1 MSNKDESKVWC
12 EFVCV
17 KQSSI
22 ATSEVGNFDGAFAT
36 KDFKEGELIER
47 GVMRRLPMG
56 FDGHK
61 CEEVFTWS
69 DERPNK
75 TWAMGSGCAPY
86 YNTTSKEKENTHMVR
101 YFDENRFEIFAKRD
115 IKAGDELFHTY
126 ISLEWRECFAGID
139 KIVNNKD

>member
-1 MSNKDESKVWC
+1 MSKSVIKTRIANALD
-12 EFVCV
+12 
-17 KQSSI
+17 I
-22 ATSEVGNFDGAFAT
+22 ATLSYPHLFPPFASSLPSVPFIPLILQFAT

-115 IKAGDELFHTY
+115 IKAGDEVRRKKPT
-126 ISLEWRECFAGID
+126 A
-139 KIVNNKD
+139 